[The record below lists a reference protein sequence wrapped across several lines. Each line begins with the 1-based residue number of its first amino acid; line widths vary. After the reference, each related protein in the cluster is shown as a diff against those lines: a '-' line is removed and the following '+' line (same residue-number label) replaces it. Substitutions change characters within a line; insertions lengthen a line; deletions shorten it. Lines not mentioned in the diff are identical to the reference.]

1 MSAVEPHYWGHHP
14 VLQISGLA
22 VSGFTTVILLIL
34 LIGSFIMF
42 GLGLIGM
49 YIGQIFAEVKNR
61 PLYIV
66 DERKSIFK
74 KQ

>member
-1 MSAVEPHYWGHHP
+1 V
-14 VLQISGLA
+14 A
-22 VSGFTTVILLIL
+22 VSGFTTVILLIS

-49 YIGQIFAEVKNR
+49 YIGQIFAEVKKR

-66 DERKSIFK
+66 DERKSKLK
-74 KQ
+74 KTISAE